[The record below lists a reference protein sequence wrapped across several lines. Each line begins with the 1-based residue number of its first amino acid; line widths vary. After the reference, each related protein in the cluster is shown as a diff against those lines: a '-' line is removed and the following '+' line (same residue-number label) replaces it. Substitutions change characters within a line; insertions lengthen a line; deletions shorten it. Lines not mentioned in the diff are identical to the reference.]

1 MGLSETEPNPDSVEL
16 MAQIDELP
24 AEVREMIYEF
34 GFAIV
39 AALINQGVNDPDR
52 MDELL
57 HNWRER
63 RQAQWLATNY
73 ITPKTIQSIV
83 NAAIYRER
91 T

>member
-16 MAQIDELP
+16 MAQIDALP
-24 AEVREMIYEF
+24 PEVREMVYEF

-39 AALINQGVNDPDR
+39 AALIGDGVHDPGR
-52 MDELL
+52 MEELL

-83 NAAIYRER
+83 NAAIYRDQR
-91 T
+91 